1 MSETSFMTVDEVAE
15 ALRISKSYAYKLI
28 RQLNNELKKEGYIV
42 ISGRINKNYFNE
54 RTCYKPNSK
63 ERSN

>member
-15 ALRISKSYAYKLI
+15 ALRVSKSYAYKII
-28 RQLNNELKKEGYIV
+28 RQLNAELKKEGYIV
-42 ISGRINKNYFNE
+42 ISGRINKHYFIE
-54 RTCYKPNSK
+54 KTCYKPTSK